1 MVDFDV
7 ESKGDAEQR
16 NRLFVDTLAQK
27 IDTELRNPD
36 VNWASKRDA
45 TRDPGSD
52 FILRR
57 AVSGGDGGTPTIDGD
72 LDMLMYDILNIDTLR
87 FKSDSPFHITSD
99 KAQIRSNLLGEELN
113 FYVPTGKS
121 HLFYIG
127 NTIEMSLSSA
137 INTLRSDVRFDG
149 NVTAKRNV
157 SVEGNISTDGTVDAD
172 GNISTDGTV
181 DADGKITAGKEIKV
195 GSKTGTLSDGM
206 IWYEANKLK
215 ARINGETVNL
225 GEGTTT
231 PTVPE
236 PTVAT
241 GAFWLPIQ
249 TYSASSISGVTN
261 ADLDTAFGAQQG
273 SIGVLKPAS
282 NFSAGAYGFTFLV
295 FKGRHGA
302 TSTSN
307 SRKWFYIPFTGRRSS
322 TIAST
327 GLRDNALDYSRQR
340 QAPQANHAAS
350 IPTNNI
356 LGGQRGK
363 GKWGIYYQN
372 TEWDEASLFVYI
384 TATTLR
390 YKEKTGELSSG
401 SVFSG
406 DVSSLP
412 STIKTVTG
420 NPDNAGLDTAFGA
433 DDGSCGVRLGS
444 DNWFYVKVGG
454 YWFYIDLTTSGTGP

>member
-16 NRLFVDTLAQK
+16 DRLFVDTLAQK

-57 AVSGGDGGTPTIDGD
+57 AVSGGAGGSPTIDGD

-157 SVEGNISTDGTVDAD
+157 SVEGNV
-172 GNISTDGTV
+172 STDGTV

-195 GSKTGTLSDGM
+195 GSKTGALSDGM
-206 IWYEANKLK
+206 VWYEANKLK

-231 PTVPE
+231 PTGPPE
-236 PTVAT
+236 PTVAV
-241 GAFWLPIQ
+241 GAFWLPIK

-282 NFSAGAYGFTFLV
+282 NFGAGSFGLTYLV
-295 FKGRHGA
+295 FKGRYG
-302 TSTSN
+302 STSSSN
-307 SRKWFYIPFTGRRSS
+307 FRKWFYIPFTGRRSS
-322 TIAST
+322 TISNL
-327 GLRDNALDYSRQR
+327 GLRDNALDYSAQR
-340 QAPQANHAAS
+340 QAPPADGPNNF
-350 IPTNNI
+350 PPNNI
-356 LGGQRGK
+356 HGSIRALGR
-363 GKWGIYYQN
+363 WGIYYKN
-372 TEWDEASLFVYI
+372 TEWDEASLFVY
-384 TATTLR
+384 TTSTTLMYR
-390 YKEKTGELSSG
+390 EKTDELSSG

-406 DVSSLP
+406 EAASLP
-412 STIKTVTG
+412 DVIKTVTG
-420 NPDNAGLDTAFGA
+420 NPDVAGLTTAFGA

-444 DNWFYVKVGG
+444 DDWFYVKVGG
-454 YWFYIDLTTSGTGP
+454 YWFYIDLTSSGTGP